1 MTKRSSPKLTPR
13 QEPDVAVMPTTIP
26 VQVKLEP
33 PSLLSRV
40 RVEQGD
46 VLVLTTPGD
55 VDKASAVRLKEKLGA
70 YFGTTPVLILGNGVV
85 LSVIRPAVS
94 YVSSQP
100 RQDQSD
106 PPIGA

>member
-1 MTKRSSPKLTPR
+1 M
-13 QEPDVAVMPTTIP
+13 AVMPTTIP
-26 VQVKLEP
+26 VQVRLEP
-33 PSLLSRV
+33 PDLLSRV
-40 RVEQGD
+40 KVEQGD

-55 VDKASAVRLKEKLGA
+55 VDNNTAARLKEKLGV
-70 YFGTTPVLILGNGVV
+70 YFGKTPVLILGNGVV

-106 PPIGA
+106 HPMGA